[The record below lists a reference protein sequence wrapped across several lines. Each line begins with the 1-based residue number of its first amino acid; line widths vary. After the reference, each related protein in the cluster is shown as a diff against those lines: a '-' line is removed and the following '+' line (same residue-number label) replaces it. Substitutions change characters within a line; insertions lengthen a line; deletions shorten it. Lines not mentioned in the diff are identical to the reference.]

1 MNSIKK
7 DFSLMTILLIPVAIA
22 LNVVGGQI
30 AAALALPLYIDSIG
44 TILAGVL
51 AGPWVGLVTG
61 ILSNVVNGIFQP
73 NFFPFAIVSGII
85 GLVCGILSRK
95 KMFTNW
101 WKIII
106 SILLVTLVGVIIGS
120 PIVMYVYGGIT
131 GTGSTYITALMMAS
145 GQQLF
150 TSVFTSQIFTEILD
164 KGLSI
169 IIAYIII
176 RAMSDRILVKYPC
189 GEQFMRHRAQTA
201 SDAPTAPP
209 ISTAPEST
217 EKLDLSDD
225 EDK

>member
-1 MNSIKK
+1 MNNIKK

-44 TILAGVL
+44 TIMAGIL

-61 ILSNVVNGIFQP
+61 VLSNVINGIFQP

-85 GLVCGILSRK
+85 GLVSGFLSRK
-95 KMFTNW
+95 EMFTKW
-101 WKIII
+101 WKIVV
-106 SILLVTLVGVIIGS
+106 SILCVTLVGVIVGS

-131 GTGSTYITALMMAS
+131 GTGSTYITALMMAA
-145 GQQLF
+145 GQNML
-150 TSVFTSQIFTEILD
+150 TSVFTSQVFTEIAD

-169 IIAYIII
+169 VLAYIII

-189 GEQFMRHRAQTA
+189 GAQFMKHQAKVA
-201 SDAPTAPP
+201 VSAPSGVAPTA
-209 ISTAPEST
+209 INA

-225 EDK
+225 QQ